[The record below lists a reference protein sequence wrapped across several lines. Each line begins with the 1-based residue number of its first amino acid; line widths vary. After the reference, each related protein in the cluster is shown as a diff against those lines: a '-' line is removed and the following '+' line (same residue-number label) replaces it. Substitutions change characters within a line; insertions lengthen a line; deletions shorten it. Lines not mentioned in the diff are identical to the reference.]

1 MDIVC
6 VIPARGNS
14 KTIPN
19 KNIINFDGK
28 PLIAWTIEAAIKTKK
43 FSRVIVSTD
52 NKKIAKV
59 ASNFGAEVPFLR
71 PKKLS
76 GDNIHA
82 TQAALHTIKWLNLN
96 DKYCPEYTM
105 MLLPTSPLRKSKH
118 ISGAINLLKKTKASS
133 VIGVIDTGKYIENLR
148 YIKNRYLI
156 KLNRKIKLNVQRQR
170 LKTIYSVNGA
180 IFVANTK
187 KLMMSKT
194 FHINDAIGYKMDFLS
209 SIDLNSYKDL
219 NLAKNLKLILNLKK
233 IVFLNLLNL
242 VN

>member
-1 MDIVC
+1 MDIIC

-14 KTIPN
+14 KSIPN

-82 TQAALHTIKWLNLN
+82 TEATLHTINWLNLN
-96 DKYCPEYTM
+96 DKYHYH
-105 MLLPTSPLRKSKH
+105 L
-118 ISGAINLLKKTKASS
+118 
-133 VIGVIDTGKYIENLR
+133 
-148 YIKNRYLI
+148 
-156 KLNRKIKLNVQRQR
+156 
-170 LKTIYSVNGA
+170 
-180 IFVANTK
+180 
-187 KLMMSKT
+187 
-194 FHINDAIGYKMDFLS
+194 
-209 SIDLNSYKDL
+209 
-219 NLAKNLKLILNLKK
+219 
-233 IVFLNLLNL
+233 
-242 VN
+242 

>member
-1 MDIVC
+1 MDIIC

-14 KTIPN
+14 KSVPN

-52 NKKIAKV
+52 NKKIAKI

-82 TQAALHTIKWLNLN
+82 TEATLHTINWLNLN
-96 DKYCPEYTM
+96 DKYFPEYTM

-133 VIGVIDTGKYIENLR
+133 VIGVCDTGKYIENLR
-148 YIKNRYLI
+148 YIKNSSLI
-156 KLNRKIKLNVQRQR
+156 KLKRNIKLNVQRQR
-170 LKTIYSVNGA
+170 LRTVYSVNGA
-180 IFVANTK
+180 IFIANTK
-187 KLMMSKT
+187 KLAKKRS
-194 FHINDAIGYKMDFLS
+194 FHFNDGIGYKMDFLS
-209 SIDLNSYKDL
+209 SVDVNSYKDL
-219 NLAKNLKLILNLKK
+219 DLAKNFNLILNLKK
-233 IVFLNLLNL
+233 TMV
-242 VN
+242 